1 MDAMTVLRRC
11 RASGADLEALD
22 VRIRQRRD
30 AVTTITVSLDRAG
43 GRGPASDR
51 MASAA
56 AEIADME
63 RQQRDRRERQAV
75 ELVAVS
81 LLAERLPPVQGQV
94 VYLYYGKA
102 MTLRAVAKRVRYTEG
117 YVRKLRREAEEE
129 LRRVPHEE
137 VDELL
142 PAWYVEW
149 SAAPT

>member
-22 VRIRQRRD
+22 VWIRQRRD
-30 AVTTITVSLDRAG
+30 AVTTITVNLDRAG

-94 VYLYYGKA
+94 LYLYYGKGL
-102 MTLRAVAKRVRYTEG
+102 TLRAVAKRVRYTEG
-117 YVRKLRREAEEE
+117 YVRKLRREAEEA
-129 LRRVPHEE
+129 LRQVPPGE

-142 PAWYVEW
+142 PAWYVKW
-149 SAAPT
+149 SAQPT